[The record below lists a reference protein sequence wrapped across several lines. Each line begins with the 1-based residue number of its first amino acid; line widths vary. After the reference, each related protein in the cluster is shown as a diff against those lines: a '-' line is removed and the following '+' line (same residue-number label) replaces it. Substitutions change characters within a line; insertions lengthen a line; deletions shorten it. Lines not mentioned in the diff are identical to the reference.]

1 MQVSDEWRNSP
12 RMEVFAFRKASLYAE
27 FRHSRKRILGGH
39 MPGQPTTADAELIL
53 KLYELR
59 REGEMRKARAWFA
72 GWWPRGADAVVEM
85 ITAPPN
91 PMENAW
97 FRQVS
102 GYWDMAASF
111 VLRGVLNEEL
121 FFDSGG
127 EMWFTLAKVYPFLKE
142 VREKA
147 QVPYL
152 FQRVEKV
159 ATASDEARERLQMM
173 LKRAEARRAA
183 MAKAS

>member
-1 MQVSDEWRNSP
+1 
-12 RMEVFAFRKASLYAE
+12 
-27 FRHSRKRILGGH
+27 
-39 MPGQPTTADAELIL
+39 MPDQATTADAELIL
-53 KLYELR
+53 KLYDLR
-59 REGEMRKARAWFA
+59 REAEMRKARAWYA
-72 GWWPRGADAVVEM
+72 GWWPRSADDVIEM
-85 ITAPPN
+85 LNAPAN

-102 GYWDMAASF
+102 GYWEMAASF
-111 VLRGVLNEEL
+111 VLRGVLNEGL

-142 VREKA
+142 VRERA
-147 QVPYL
+147 QVPYF
-152 FQRVEKV
+152 FQRAEKV
-159 ATASDEARERLQMM
+159 ATGSEEARERLQMM